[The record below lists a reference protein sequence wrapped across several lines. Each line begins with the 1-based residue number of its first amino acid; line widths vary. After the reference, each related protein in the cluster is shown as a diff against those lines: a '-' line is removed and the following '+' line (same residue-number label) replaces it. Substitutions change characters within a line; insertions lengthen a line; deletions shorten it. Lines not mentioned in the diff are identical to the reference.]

1 MSEEEK
7 KAVIF
12 LKHFLEDDD
21 DVFKISNKD
30 LRIILNL
37 IEKQQKELNSLKE
50 IEKSHQEENGKLRV
64 ELEQYKLL
72 EANIDKANK
81 IIAENKFDE
90 GLYGLLMQEK
100 EKNKELEATNKA
112 FHHFIM
118 FTGGKDIKDIS
129 ATEYMRIRQEGYID
143 GRCYEQQKA
152 EEIITN
158 NYISKDKIKEK
169 YLEMEQEYAKKVYDN
184 NYNRTEVKKEEMYKR
199 QVYENLLE
207 GYKWN

>member
-1 MSEEEK
+1 MDLYK
-7 KAVIF
+7 K
-12 LKHFLEDDD
+12 
-21 DVFKISNKD
+21 
-30 LRIILNL
+30 
-37 IEKQQKELNSLKE
+37 
-50 IEKSHQEENGKLRV
+50 
-64 ELEQYKLL
+64 
-72 EANIDKANK
+72 
-81 IIAENKFDE
+81 
-90 GLYGLLMQEK
+90 EK

-169 YLEMEQEYAKKVYDN
+169 IEEWDKSIKWNNADDHYYAIN
-184 NYNRTEVKKEEMYKR
+184 ILKE
-199 QVYENLLE
+199 LLE
-207 GYKWN
+207 EK

>member
-1 MSEEEK
+1 MSEEEIIKNINKTLEVINSRAFYEYVGDGSVYMTAITDLLDLYK
-7 KAVIF
+7 K
-12 LKHFLEDDD
+12 
-21 DVFKISNKD
+21 
-30 LRIILNL
+30 
-37 IEKQQKELNSLKE
+37 
-50 IEKSHQEENGKLRV
+50 
-64 ELEQYKLL
+64 
-72 EANIDKANK
+72 
-81 IIAENKFDE
+81 
-90 GLYGLLMQEK
+90 EK